1 LPDPDTPSAARA
13 SAPAPDTQDAL
24 AWVREHWIA
33 VAIAALVLIA
43 WLASGDDHNDN
54 GRYVLVKDNVPC
66 EVLRDKDD
74 DGRRW
79 CYVLLDTESGK
90 LEERLRKLR
99 LREKR

>member
-1 LPDPDTPSAARA
+1 LPDPETS
-13 SAPAPDTQDAL
+13 PAPSTPQPLEDAL
-24 AWVREHWIA
+24 AWVREHWVA

-43 WLASGDDHNDN
+43 WLASGDDRNDN
-54 GRYVLVKDNVPC
+54 GRYLLVKDNVPC
-66 EVLRDKDD
+66 EILRDKED